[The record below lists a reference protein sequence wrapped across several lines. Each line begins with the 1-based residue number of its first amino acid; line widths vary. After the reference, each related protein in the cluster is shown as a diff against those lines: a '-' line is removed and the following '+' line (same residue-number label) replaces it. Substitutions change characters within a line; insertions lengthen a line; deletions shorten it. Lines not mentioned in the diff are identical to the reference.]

1 MKLIEGLKAQKVIMR
16 KIEDLQ
22 KKIQNHAAYSSLE
35 RPVYKDE
42 SEPDSPKAQIA
53 QIDKWISSI
62 RDLTKLMAITRLQVQ
77 FTNIV
82 TTVTI
87 DINGTKITKTIAEW
101 IHWRREFSDIM
112 YRTHQCL
119 GDKGIR
125 EGIVNDSQGTK
136 HEVKIVRCY
145 SPAQRD
151 KNMADYRDMKFAIDS
166 TLEIVNATT
175 DMVEA
180 SEINILI
187 AARNADV
194 TPKETEDK

>member
-1 MKLIEGLKAQKVIMR
+1 MKLIEGLKMQKTIVR

-53 QIDKWISSI
+53 QIDRWMHSI
-62 RDLTKLMAITRLQVQ
+62 LDLTKLMATVRIQIQL
-77 FTNIV
+77 TNLV
-82 TTVTI
+82 TPVTI

-101 IHWRREFSDIM
+101 IHWRREFSDTM

-125 EGIVNDSQGTK
+125 EGIVNDSQGIK

-166 TLEIVNATT
+166 TLEIINATT

-180 SEINILI
+180 EEINRAI
-187 AARNADV
+187 ALKQELPEA
-194 TPKETEDK
+194 PKED